1 MQRYFVSNRQI
12 NKGIVEIVDQDFH
25 HIKNVMRMKIAV
37 IVEICDENQNVY
49 TAKLLEFKK
58 NSVLFSLIGKLEVDV
73 ELKTDITIALGL
85 TRTSKIEEVIRRI
98 TELGA
103 SNFIPVEMNRSVVR
117 LNKNVN
123 YKQNRLE
130 MIVKEASEQ
139 SKRTKL
145 MKIHEPIK
153 FNQLLDN
160 IDDYDYLVYAYED
173 LAKNSKNKFKSIIP
187 SFKNKKVLVIV
198 GPEGGFT
205 TEEVDKLDRLG
216 FISVGLGPRIL
227 RLETAPLYIMSAIS
241 YELEL

>member
-37 IVEICDENQNVY
+37 IVEICDEIQNVY

-58 NSVLFSLIGKLEVDV
+58 NSVLFSLIDKLEVDV